1 MSWFEGTKVRVGLF
15 EYGTVVRQTFNCNGF
30 LDVVF
35 EDGRKDEVFH
45 RDLIVLTTPIIWC
58 KKENRWRRWV
68 AIESPIQEYVDY
80 NKSK

>member
-1 MSWFEGTKVRVGLF
+1 MSGFEGTKVRVGLF
-15 EYGTVVRQTFNCNGF
+15 ECGTVVRETFCRNGW

-45 RDLIVLTTPIIWC
+45 RDMIVLTSPIIWG

-68 AIESPIQEYVDY
+68 AIESPIQEYIDY